1 MRSRAKSAGF
11 LALILT
17 LAGSTWGG
25 VYYDQQKQ
33 ESRRDAIALTHGD
46 PDRAPELMI
55 QYGCAGCHTIAGIRS
70 PGGLAAQSLSD
81 IGKRQYIGGVAP
93 NTPQNLVRWI
103 VNPKQFSARTAMP
116 VTGVSETQARHMAA
130 YLLALR

>member
-1 MRSRAKSAGF
+1 MRSRAKSAAF
-11 LALILT
+11 LALVIA

-25 VYYDQQKQ
+25 VHYYQQKQ

-116 VTGVSETQARHMAA
+116 VTGVSETQARRIAA

>member
-1 MRSRAKSAGF
+1 MRSRTSTVLS
-11 LALILT
+11 LALVVV
-17 LAGSTWGG
+17 LAGSVCGG
-25 VYYDQQKQ
+25 VYWYQQK
-33 ESRRDAIALTHGD
+33 EKSRRDAMALTHGD
-46 PDRAPELMI
+46 PDRAPELMV
-55 QYGCAGCHTIAGIRS
+55 QYGCAGCHTIAGVRS
-70 PGGLAAQSLSD
+70 PGGLTAQPLSD

-116 VTGVSETQARHMAA
+116 VTGVSETQARHIAT

>member
-1 MRSRAKSAGF
+1 MRSRAKPAAF
-11 LALILT
+11 FALVIA

-25 VYYDQQKQ
+25 VYYYQQKQ

-116 VTGVSETQARHMAA
+116 VTGVSETQARHIAA

>member
-1 MRSRAKSAGF
+1 MRSRAKAAVF
-11 LALILT
+11 LALVIA
-17 LAGSTWGG
+17 LAGSAGAG
-25 VYYDQQKQ
+25 AYYYQQKEQ
-33 ESRRDAIALTHGD
+33 SRREAIALTHGD
-46 PDRAPELMI
+46 PDRAAELMI
-55 QYGCAGCHTIAGIRS
+55 QYGCAGCHTITGIRS

-103 VNPKQFSARTAMP
+103 VNPKHFSARTAMP
-116 VTGVSETQARHMAA
+116 VTGVNESQARHIAA